1 MKFGLFGG
9 TFNPVHYGHL
19 RSAEDVREGMALDR
33 IIFIPSASP
42 PHKDP
47 SRILPSGHRLRMTKI
62 AIRDN
67 PAFECSDV
75 ECRRSGRSY
84 SIETIQFF
92 QERSGLD
99 GAFFFIMGID
109 AFLDI
114 QTWRDYREIF
124 SLCNFV
130 ITTRPGYIR
139 RPIDEILPIE
149 VVRDFCYDKNKDR
162 YLHSGGY
169 SLTFQEITFN
179 DLSATKIRER
189 VRAGESI
196 NQMTPRGVIR
206 YIEKNRLFRE

>member
-1 MKFGLFGG
+1 LKFGIFGG
-9 TFNPVHYGHL
+9 TFNPIHYGHI
-19 RSAEDVREGMALDR
+19 RSADDVRKGMALDR
-33 IIFIPSASP
+33 IIFIPSSSP

-47 SRILPSGHRLRMTKI
+47 ARILSSGHRFRMTEI

-84 SIETIQFF
+84 SIETIRYF

-99 GAFFFIMGID
+99 GAFYFIMGID

-114 QTWRDYREIF
+114 QTWRDFREIF

-139 RPIDEILPIE
+139 RPLDEILPIE
-149 VVRDFCYDKNKDR
+149 VVRDFCYDEGRNCYR
-162 YLHSGGY
+162 HSGGF

-189 VRAGESI
+189 VRAGKSI
-196 NQMTPRGVIR
+196 NHMTPRGVIR
-206 YIEKNRLFRE
+206 YIEENRLFRE